1 MNSQNLDLNLLRVFD
16 AVMTEKNLTRAADRL
31 AMTQPAVSNSLK
43 RLRAALKDELLIRTS
58 HGVRAT
64 PYATRIWPGIRGAL
78 DSLQSAISPIA
89 FDPATVTVTF
99 RVAMPD
105 SIAALLL
112 PPLVGLVEQVAPGM
126 QLQILSL
133 TTREPRPMLHA
144 GEADMAIGSFPGV
157 VAGPAAGS
165 ESENESAGIEID
177 HARLYSGKYVCVMRR
192 DHPLASGEL
201 TLDDYCAANHLQL
214 SVAGRARGM
223 VDERLAKLG
232 RRRTTVLTVNQYFT
246 AGRVIA
252 NSDLLT
258 ILPLHLLTATGMQDA
273 LMWKELPFSMPEMN
287 VDMVWQRQETRN
299 PAHRWLREKIL
310 HFVEDSTD
318 SDTHMLLS
326 RVELSGVVH

>member
-1 MNSQNLDLNLLRVFD
+1 MNNENLDLNLLRVFD

-43 RLRAALKDELLIRTS
+43 RLRAALNDDLLIRTS

-64 PYATRIWPGIRGAL
+64 PYATRIWPRIRGAL
-78 DSLQSAISPIA
+78 DSLQSAISPAA
-89 FDPATVTVTF
+89 FDPATVKVTF

-112 PPLVGLVEQVAPGM
+112 PPLVRLVEQVAPGM

-157 VAGPAAGS
+157 VAGPAIAS
-165 ESENESAGIEID
+165 DSNSAGVEID

-192 DHPLASGEL
+192 DHPLAGGEL

-246 AGRVIA
+246 TGRVIA

-273 LMWKELPFSMPEMN
+273 LAWKELPFSMPEMN
-287 VDMVWQRQETRN
+287 VDLVWQKQETRN
-299 PAHRWLREKIL
+299 PVHRWLREQIV
-310 HFVEDSTD
+310 HFVEDNTD
-318 SDTHMLLS
+318 RDTHMLLS
-326 RVELSGVVH
+326 RVDPSEALH